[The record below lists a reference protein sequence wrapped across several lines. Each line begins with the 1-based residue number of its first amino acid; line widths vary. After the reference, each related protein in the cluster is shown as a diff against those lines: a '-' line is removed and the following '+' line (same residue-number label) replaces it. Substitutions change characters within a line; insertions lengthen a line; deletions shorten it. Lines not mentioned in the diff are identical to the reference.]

1 MNKIDGLKK
10 ITELGLTV
18 YPYILYQDGM
28 NLESLNNNNKYLL
41 RKSTKDNYGTVS
53 LGVDRN
59 LSYDELIK
67 RIDVLKNDFNL
78 IIQIELNIK
87 NYGIVSRFRSS
98 NMDYLSIE
106 LFDSLK
112 KLISGVPFDRLE
124 YHYIDNELIFRKS
137 IPKENII
144 KYVMYDIDRI
154 DYREFQLEFITSN
167 KDIYYTDFDIIER
180 GKKYEK
186 LFFW

>member
-1 MNKIDGLKK
+1 MNKIDGLRK
-10 ITELGLTV
+10 ITELGLNV
-18 YPYILYQDGM
+18 YPYVLYQDGM
-28 NLESLNNNNKYLL
+28 NLETLNNDSKYLL
-41 RKSTKDNYGTVS
+41 RKSTKDNQGTVS

-67 RIDVLKNDFNL
+67 RIEIYKDNFNL
-78 IIQIELNIK
+78 IIQKELNIK
-87 NYGIVSRFRSS
+87 YYGIVSRFRSS

-106 LFDSLK
+106 LFDSLER
-112 KLISGVPFDRLE
+112 LISGIPFDRLE

-144 KYVMYDIDRI
+144 KYVMYDIDKI
-154 DYREFQLEFITSN
+154 DYCEYQLEFITSN
-167 KDIYYTDFDIIER
+167 KEIYFTDFDIIER

-186 LFFW
+186 SLF